1 MEKEKRPVTKAQI
14 AIKVNYLVF
23 NKLLMILFGFI
34 VGVIVGGVVVYYA
47 ADLDSDDY
55 IRGYSD
61 ALELELK

>member
-1 MEKEKRPVTKAQI
+1 MEKEKGMTKDQL
-14 AIKVNYLVF
+14 AIKVNSLVF

-34 VGVIVGGVVVYYA
+34 VGVIIGGVVVYYA